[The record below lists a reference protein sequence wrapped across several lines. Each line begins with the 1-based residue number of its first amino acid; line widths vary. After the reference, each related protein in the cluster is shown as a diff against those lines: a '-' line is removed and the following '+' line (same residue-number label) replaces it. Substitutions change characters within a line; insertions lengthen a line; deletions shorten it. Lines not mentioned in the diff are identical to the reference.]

1 MKQHFS
7 GGRKISYVNLF
18 VKGKVRDFLREM
30 LFQFLRAEMEGVL
43 DVWSAEVKC
52 VFGVQRNG
60 YYRRGLICEYGDLG
74 QIKVP
79 RFRRSVVCSGDR

>member
-1 MKQHFS
+1 
-7 GGRKISYVNLF
+7 
-18 VKGKVRDFLREM
+18 M
-30 LFQFLRAEMEGVL
+30 LFQFLRAEIEGFL
-43 DVWSAEVKC
+43 EFWAAEVKR